1 MFQSVQ
7 CSQSSHTDIFTH
19 LHRHLLGKIHKYNMC
34 RPQCHR
40 QNDLSSARVSVSARK
55 VVKKYRKMS
64 LKREMRRLRR
74 FVVTDNGSASRLSS
88 EELLDRTVSLIEDLE
103 SRLMTQLRQ
112 GNVPEKM
119 RRVAGVEWGQ
129 VSIDFMR
136 EVLGGMMEHHQ

>member
-1 MFQSVQ
+1 M
-7 CSQSSHTDIFTH
+7 
-19 LHRHLLGKIHKYNMC
+19 
-34 RPQCHR
+34 
-40 QNDLSSARVSVSARK
+40 
-55 VVKKYRKMS
+55 
-64 LKREMRRLRR
+64 
-74 FVVTDNGSASRLSS
+74 VTDNGSASRLSS

>member
-1 MFQSVQ
+1 M
-7 CSQSSHTDIFTH
+7 
-19 LHRHLLGKIHKYNMC
+19 
-34 RPQCHR
+34 
-40 QNDLSSARVSVSARK
+40 
-55 VVKKYRKMS
+55 
-64 LKREMRRLRR
+64 
-74 FVVTDNGSASRLSS
+74 VTDNSSASKLSS

-119 RRVAGVEWGQ
+119 RRVAGVEWSQ

>member
-1 MFQSVQ
+1 M
-7 CSQSSHTDIFTH
+7 
-19 LHRHLLGKIHKYNMC
+19 
-34 RPQCHR
+34 
-40 QNDLSSARVSVSARK
+40 
-55 VVKKYRKMS
+55 
-64 LKREMRRLRR
+64 
-74 FVVTDNGSASRLSS
+74 VTDNSSASKLSS